1 MMRVVIIPCL
11 CLISLVFGQDYAL
24 PHLPLNFLLR
34 NGLYRV
40 SKSRIVGGYPV
51 DKGEV
56 PWQVSLRRKGFFGDS
71 HFCGGTILNDDTI
84 LTAAHCTDGQTPSKI
99 TVMAGE
105 HLLTSTEGDEQVAG
119 VESII
124 QHPCYNSFTFTNDI
138 SILKLNIS
146 LNFGVFVQPVTLP
159 DSMSDIDAGIMAT
172 VSGWGSTSSGGP
184 LSNVLQAVE
193 VPIVT
198 DDQCRQIYGANDI
211 ADSMICAGDIDNGGV
226 DTCQGDSGGPLFLG
240 STIIGIASW
249 GHGCASPGYPSVYTQ
264 VSYFIGF
271 INSNS

>member
-1 MMRVVIIPCL
+1 M
-11 CLISLVFGQDYAL
+11 SLF
-24 PHLPLNFLLR
+24 
-34 NGLYRV
+34 YR
-40 SKSRIVGGYPV
+40 
-51 DKGEV
+51 
-56 PWQVSLRRKGFFGDS
+56 
-71 HFCGGTILNDDTI
+71 
-84 LTAAHCTDGQTPSKI
+84 QTPSKI

-172 VSGWGSTSSGGP
+172 VSGWGSTSVDIGYA
-184 LSNVLQAVE
+184 VQFKICAVE

-226 DTCQGDSGGPLFLG
+226 DTCQEEKGPNSVGRNWASFAFGPSPRNWTSSRKKLDLGDSGGPLFLG